1 MTDNPSPGGNQ
12 PPQNDSGASVN
23 PSEPS
28 SSDDIDF
35 TPEQQK
41 RLGKILSAEREKVK
55 SQYADYDDIKKKL
68 KEIERE
74 KLTEA
79 EKLQL
84 ERDEA
89 KKEAETWKKK
99 AEKGDA
105 LELRTKLFAEFKTKS
120 GDSLPSH
127 LLKYVKGKGEEE
139 ILKSI
144 ESVASDFGL
153 KATNKKGTGGPIPPG
168 GTEPPDKKHGFMN
181 AQILGA
187 AGRGGR

>member
-28 SSDDIDF
+28 TSDDICF
-35 TPEQQK
+35 SPEQQK
-41 RLGKILSAEREKVK
+41 RLGKILSVEREKVK

-105 LELRTKLFAEFKTKS
+105 LELGLNC
-120 GDSLPSH
+120 SLSSRPNQ
-127 LLKYVKGKGEEE
+127 
-139 ILKSI
+139 
-144 ESVASDFGL
+144 
-153 KATNKKGTGGPIPPG
+153 ATRCRLTY
-168 GTEPPDKKHGFMN
+168 
-181 AQILGA
+181 
-187 AGRGGR
+187 